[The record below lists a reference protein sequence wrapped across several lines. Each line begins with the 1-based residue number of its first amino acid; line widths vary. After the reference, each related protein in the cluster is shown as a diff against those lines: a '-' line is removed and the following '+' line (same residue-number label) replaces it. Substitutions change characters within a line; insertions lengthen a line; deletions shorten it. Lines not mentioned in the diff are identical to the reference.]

1 MARRQAEWVLSA
13 SEFQLAAGTNQKFEI
28 GNDAQSHFGVASLGG
43 WTVVRLLI
51 NLTWQA
57 DALAADFDPCFAGIV
72 GVTEV
77 ASTAGVGSLP
87 DPELAGGGFM
97 WRDHRFIPRVGSE
110 ISAVPVYGAFAHM
123 VSFDIRSAR
132 KMKSEH
138 TLVFIAGCTTSDYD
152 LGWSVNAL
160 WLRP

>member
-1 MARRQAEWVLSA
+1 MARRKAEWVLSA
-13 SEFQLAAGTNQKFEI
+13 SEFQLVAGTNQKFEI
-28 GNDAQSHFGVASLGG
+28 GNDAQSHFGVSSLGG
-43 WTVVRLLI
+43 YTCSRLLV

-72 GVTEV
+72 RVSEQ

-87 DPELAGGGFM
+87 DPEQAGGGFM
-97 WRDHRFIPRVGSE
+97 WRDHTFIPRVGPE
-110 ISAVPVYGAFAHM
+110 IAATPIYGALATLLR
-123 VSFDIRSAR
+123 FDVRSSR
-132 KMKSEH
+132 KMLSEH